1 MKGKLERALSMSKR
15 REKRRR
21 KKRGKQV
28 CVRRTQLP
36 MRFQFDLFSLE
47 LRELKKQTKNPPAHI
62 TKNLTKTTSPNRS
75 VPRSSAGSAASPIQP
90 HQHERDRRGP
100 RCSHGSSQP
109 PIERDRNS
117 SPSTTANRRYQTRI
131 FSPFPNKGTSPV
143 PCSQLSFAQPPQA
156 SALHMATATA
166 TAPRVPQ
173 LGSEPLPTG
182 SGQAQR
188 LLLTVYVR
196 VYTYVYF
203 ISIQKYYF
211 PLKKVVPTG
220 PQSAPSQGMF
230 VFIFFAVNEFCSWQ

>member
-1 MKGKLERALSMSKR
+1 MKGKLERALAMSKR

-47 LRELKKQTKNPPAHI
+47 LRELKKQAKNPPAHI

-90 HQHERDRRGP
+90 HQHERDRRAPGAVTAA
-100 RCSHGSSQP
+100 RSRLSR
-109 PIERDRNS
+109 ETRNS

-156 SALHMATATA
+156 SAVHMATA

-173 LGSEPLPTG
+173 LGSEPLPAG
-182 SGQAQR
+182 SRQAQR